1 MRHLLLVLAI
11 VVAGSGCDGQIGG
24 VVQEDPELTS
34 AADPETPPPGERS
47 VFTAND
53 LPIGATIKVCRVYVG
68 LNFRTGPSTSYHI
81 LHVLAGGHRGK
92 SLARKGEWYKW
103 DVDGQIGWSHGYYLC
118 VAGNEAPAPVAQ
130 ETSSGSPT
138 PSGSGTAGINVS
150 RDGIINACKAFLH
163 FSYWWGGAR
172 FKVGSKDYGKC
183 YSSTYGGHSGPYG
196 ADCSGYAGKV
206 WQLPGAMPFDQ
217 NLHPFSTYHFYNQ
230 SNQWT
235 HIERGQAQRADGMVY
250 NSGSSGHIFIYE
262 SGDRWGQAWTYE
274 SRGCSVGVVHNIRTI
289 YSEYRARR
297 RHGV

>member
-1 MRHLLLVLAI
+1 
-11 VVAGSGCDGQIGG
+11 
-24 VVQEDPELTS
+24 
-34 AADPETPPPGERS
+34 

-53 LPIGATIKVCRVYVG
+53 LPIAATIKVCRVYVG

-81 LHVLAGGHRGK
+81 LKVLAGGHKGT

-103 DVDGQIGWSHGYYLC
+103 NVDGQVGWSHGYYLC
-118 VAGNEAPAPVAQ
+118 LAGNEAPAPAPVAH
-130 ETSSGSPT
+130 ETS
-138 PSGSGTAGINVS
+138 SGTAGIDVS

-172 FKVGSKDYGKC
+172 FKVGSNDHGKC
-183 YSSTYGGHSGPYG
+183 YSSTYSGHSGSYG

-206 WQLPGAMPFDQ
+206 WQLPEAMPFDH

-230 SNQWT
+230 SNHWS
-235 HIERGQAQRADGMVY
+235 HISRGDAQRADAMVY
-250 NSGSSGHIFIYE
+250 NSGGSGHIFIYE

-289 YSEYRARR
+289 YSEYRARHR
-297 RHGV
+297 SGV